1 MVSTEKKRKTIIDI
15 LFIAAMLVVGY
26 FVIKY
31 VAVWTL
37 PFLIGFV
44 VAIILQKPVD
54 FLDKKT
60 KIPRTVWSISLVLL
74 VLCAIFGLITLV
86 VWLII
91 DNSDGFVSW
100 LTGLVPDIKE
110 GVGKISQWFFRV
122 TDMLPESV
130 GAALEN
136 SPGTVIESAVTS
148 LAGVVT
154 GFAEWIITQGPGL
167 LIATIFSI
175 VASCY
180 MTKDYRKIT
189 NFILCQL
196 SDKNKNLLVNIKKLF
211 VTNILKMLRGYMI
224 IMFITFMELFA
235 GLSILKVNYALILA
249 IIIAVLDI
257 LPVIGTGLVLIPWGI
272 VAMVMG
278 NIVLGIG
285 LIALYLFI
293 IVVRNIIEPKIIG
306 QQVGLPPIVTLIA
319 MYAGLKIFGVVGMML
334 FPVVV
339 IITVKLQES
348 GIIHL
353 WTVPEGSEIGKK
365 NIINKVLSHK
375 KEQKKRNKK

>member
-1 MVSTEKKRKTIIDI
+1 MISTEKKRKVIIDI
-15 LFIAAMLVVGY
+15 LYIAAMLVVGY

-31 VAVWTL
+31 VAVWVL
-37 PFLIGFV
+37 PFIIGFL

-54 FLDKKT
+54 YLDKKT
-60 KIPRTVWSISLVLL
+60 KVPRTVWSILLVLL
-74 VLCAIFGLITLV
+74 ALCAIFGLITLI
-86 VWLII
+86 VWLVV

-100 LTGLVPDIKE
+100 LTGLIPDIKQ
-110 GVGKISQWFFRV
+110 GIGKLSQWFFNI

-130 GAALEN
+130 GTALEN
-136 SPGTVIESAVTS
+136 SPGAVIESAVS
-148 LAGVVT
+148 SIAGIVT

-196 SDKNKNLLVNIKKLF
+196 SDKKKNLLVNIKKLF
-211 VTNILKMLRGYMI
+211 VTNILKMLRGYLI
-224 IMFITFMELFA
+224 IMFITFAELFA
-235 GLSILKVNYALILA
+235 GLSLLKVNYAVILA
-249 IIIAVLDI
+249 LIIAVLDI
-257 LPVIGTGLVLIPWGI
+257 LPVIGTGLVLIPWGV

-278 NIVLGIG
+278 NFILGIG
-285 LIALYLFI
+285 LIAMYLFI
-293 IVVRNIIEPKIIG
+293 VVVRNIIEPRIIG

-339 IITVKLQES
+339 IITVKLQEV

-353 WTVPEGSEIGKK
+353 WKVPEGATIGKK
-365 NIINKVLSHK
+365 RMGNKVLMPK
-375 KEQKKRNKK
+375 KNKNKK